1 MRALLLLGF
10 VCSCATDVTL
20 PAPTPPPPPDPVV
33 DPFGV
38 MVEPRLGRVVTGD
51 PAAATIT
58 VAGVAATPGYRID
71 VQIPNGGNWTT
82 IASTFTDTTPSAT
95 DATMYEWNLTVAP
108 AALDPARWS
117 PGGMLRVRAVGESG
131 DVLGAIFHDVD
142 ACLAKTDGW
151 RARAVRCGTALT
163 SGVPIVNATP
173 VLLDA
178 SPRPRF
184 LDQRGDITTTETA
197 AYYQAIAAPTTL
209 AAFRSV
215 FGFAA
220 NEITTTYYNAAD
232 LGIGRGM
239 HCAPQSNGGLA
250 CYVSNYGTFGG
261 DAEDALSRA
270 VTGEAA
276 GGTGAFAS
284 VAMVYT
290 PPIDAPNSVQFIVYN
305 AVGSLATSAT
315 LDTFGDNTSIPT
327 NCLNCHGAAATYD
340 PNAHAVT
347 NAHFLP
353 FDAAN
358 LGFSSQPGLTA
369 TDQATNL
376 ARLNALVANAGAT
389 PAIAR
394 IANDPSLVPDGWN
407 GSALE
412 RAVYRNVNQVACRG
426 CHATLD
432 GAMTLESAADF
443 RAQSASIA
451 AAICSTGRTMPDAE
465 VPFERI
471 WNGPARAYVAAYLE
485 LSGPCA
491 P

>member
-1 MRALLLLGF
+1 
-10 VCSCATDVTL
+10 
-20 PAPTPPPPPDPVV
+20 
-33 DPFGV
+33 
-38 MVEPRLGRVVTGD
+38 MVEPRLGRVITGD

-71 VQIPNGGNWTT
+71 VQIPNGSSWTT
-82 IASTFTDTTPSAT
+82 IASTTTDTTPSAT

-108 AALDPARWS
+108 AALDPTRWS

-131 DVLGAIFHDVD
+131 DVLGAIFHDTD
-142 ACLAKTDGW
+142 DCLAKTDGW
-151 RARAVRCGTALT
+151 RARAVRCGTTLT
-163 SGVPIVNATP
+163 SGVPLVNVTP
-173 VLLDA
+173 VLLDVA
-178 SPRPRF
+178 TRPRF

-197 AYYQAIAAPTTL
+197 VYYQAIAAPTTL
-209 AAFRSV
+209 AAFRTT

-261 DAEDALSRA
+261 DADDALSRA
-270 VTGEAA
+270 VTGEGA

-305 AVGSLATSAT
+305 AAGSLATSAT

-340 PNAHAVT
+340 PNVHAVT
-347 NAHFLP
+347 GAHFLP

-389 PAIAR
+389 SAIAR
-394 IANDPSLVPDGWN
+394 IANDPSVVPDGWS
-407 GSALE
+407 GSALD

-432 GAMTLESAADF
+432 GAMTFESAADF

-471 WNGPARAYVAAYLE
+471 WNGPARAYLAAYLE
-485 LSGPCA
+485 LTGPCA